1 MGMIKYSMINGVQ
14 TITEICDTCK
24 CHMKDLSIWDI
35 TIREDNTYRDKM
47 FNNGKPQEKGRITEP
62 RPKCYCKECK

>member
-1 MGMIKYSMINGVQ
+1 MIRYEMKNGKQ

-35 TIREDNTYRDKM
+35 TIKEESYRDKM
-47 FNNGKPQEKGRITEP
+47 FNDGEAMEKGKITEP
-62 RPKCYCKECK
+62 RPKCYCKDCNHE